1 MGGVTA
7 WGVYA
12 NAGISPPINELGVE
26 DGEIDP
32 EDEWE
37 PSIEEG
43 EDPEISPRQ
52 LAQQQVPRPPT
63 SMSDYSTIHKSQ
75 NQVYSNTS
83 MRMQGKMPSQGSF
96 NPYPGSNFPG
106 SQQHLQQLPPPS
118 SQQLPGSSQQ
128 PTSSHQVRASSSL
141 LM

>member
-26 DGEIDP
+26 EGEIDP

-63 SMSDYSTIHKSQ
+63 SMSDYSLVHKSQ
-75 NQVYSNTS
+75 NPAYSSTS
-83 MRMQGKMPSQGSF
+83 MRMQGKMPSQGSY
-96 NPYPGSNFPG
+96 NPYPG
-106 SQQHLQQLPPPS
+106 SQQHLQQIPPPS